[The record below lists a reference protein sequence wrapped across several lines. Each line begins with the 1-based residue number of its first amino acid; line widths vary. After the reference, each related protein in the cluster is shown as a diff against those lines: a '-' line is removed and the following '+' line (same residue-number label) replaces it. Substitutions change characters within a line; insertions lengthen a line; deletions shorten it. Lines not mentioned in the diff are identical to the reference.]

1 MKLRKTDLVGQ
12 STVITEH
19 ESLLSIKKN
28 PEMNS
33 WYGVIYDK
41 TLCYSVAKIK

>member
-1 MKLRKTDLVGQ
+1 MKLSKTDSVGQ

-28 PEMNS
+28 PEMS
-33 WYGVIYDK
+33 RFYGVTYHK
-41 TLCYSVAKIK
+41 TL